1 MEEKKMTRKESY
13 QAIRQIV
20 MDAELEDKEELISFI
35 DKQIEIIDNKAIK
48 SKERAMKRKAQ
59 GDELRTSVK
68 NVLTSDYQ
76 SADEIVLAL
85 NDEEITKAKVIA
97 RLSQLIKTG
106 EVEKA
111 DAKVEGGRTIKVYR
125 LAE

>member
-20 MDAELEDKEELISFI
+20 MDTELEDKEELISFI

-48 SKERAMKRKAQ
+48 SKERAMERKAQ

-85 NDEEITKAKVIA
+85 NDEEITKAKIIA